1 MSIIK
6 TDLPDKGEIKADW
19 ELEIELDCGALMVSA
34 DGILDL
40 NVDLRRR
47 DRDDQR

>member
-1 MSIIK
+1 MYIIK
-6 TDLPDKGEIKADW
+6 SDLPDKGEIEADW

-34 DGILDL
+34 DGVLDL

-47 DRDDQR
+47 ARGDRR